1 VGALQGF
8 TGGYGQEPEG
18 FREGQTGGA
27 LPNRERPSCPKG
39 GLAELGGQR
48 FFSRW
53 LRALPAAVLDFLPVR
68 LLRKTRDAADA
79 ALLPVT
85 FFAIGGSPP
94 SSPLS
99 LSTVHCPLPTT
110 HYPLPTPTRGAA
122 VIAAVASAAPGHDPA
137 AVGAGRGVALAAGV
151 VAGAVARGGRH
162 VVLLRHQLRLHR
174 RREHPELL
182 LLRLAQER
190 RGQPAEDVVDDG
202 GGEGVQHAGE
212 RRPLLRHRHED
223 LPRRAVLVAAG
234 GDVPLV
240 PLDRELVR
248 QRGAGGG
255 QPPPHRVGA
264 VVRFL
269 LPSSTFLA
277 RAEHLRPLGAVAVDG
292 QRLQP
297 VLPALDVR
305 LLDLLHGGLF
315 REVDCLGDGAGDE
328 RLDGANHP
336 DVAQPVDRADA
347 VLRLE
352 GGIQNRG

>member
-202 GGEGVQHAGE
+202 LGDGDLAVLRAPGRLEPHVREFVHHVAQGDAVLEGERDGGGEGVQHAGE

-223 LPRRAVLVAAG
+223 LARGAVLVAAG

-255 QPPPHRVGA
+255 QP
-264 VVRFL
+264 L
-269 LPSSTFLA
+269 
-277 RAEHLRPLGAVAVDG
+277 
-292 QRLQP
+292 
-297 VLPALDVR
+297 
-305 LLDLLHGGLF
+305 
-315 REVDCLGDGAGDE
+315 
-328 RLDGANHP
+328 
-336 DVAQPVDRADA
+336 
-347 VLRLE
+347 
-352 GGIQNRG
+352 